1 MARPLYV
8 FVKVHPDMERL
19 LLISFCKQFILNF
32 VIQADIKSTDRSL
45 PPAWEREKMVSDMEM
60 SGCFRKIS
68 KVQRE

>member
-45 PPAWEREKMVSDMEM
+45 PPAWEREKN
-60 SGCFRKIS
+60 G
-68 KVQRE
+68 